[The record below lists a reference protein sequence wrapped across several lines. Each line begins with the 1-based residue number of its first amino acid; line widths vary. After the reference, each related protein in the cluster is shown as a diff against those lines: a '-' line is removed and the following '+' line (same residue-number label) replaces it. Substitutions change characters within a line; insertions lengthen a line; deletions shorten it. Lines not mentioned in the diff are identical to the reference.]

1 MNKLFLSIAA
11 SFLMTTSV
19 FGVDEKLKTGFFGGI
34 DLGTVSFYDSR
45 PVFSYGLKGGYQFYG
60 SLKHGM
66 RLGTYLSMGSY
77 GVDSNNSLEST
88 NTSYFGLRYGIGVD
102 YLYDFY
108 DNANMTLGFSVG
120 LGYELANHFVKYKKS
135 TPSSSSGGGRPG
147 SATTNTDINF
157 KVFGGGSQLR
167 LGAHAYFLNHQVELG
182 VLSPFETGGYLSN
195 GKEKVGLVD
204 QKILINTFSSFYFS
218 YTYRF

>member
-1 MNKLFLSIAA
+1 MNKLFLSIVA
-11 SFLMTTSV
+11 SFLMITSV

-45 PVFSYGLKGGYQFYG
+45 PVFSYGFKGGYQFYG

-66 RLGTYLSMGSY
+66 RLGTYLSMGSH
-77 GVDSNNSLEST
+77 GEDT
-88 NTSYFGLRYGIGVD
+88 NTSTESVNMNYFGLRYGIGVD

-120 LGYELANHFVKYKKS
+120 LGYELANHFVKYKRS
-135 TPSSSSGGGRPG
+135 TYSSGGGRPG
-147 SATTNTDINF
+147 SATTNTDVNF

-167 LGAHAYFLNHQVELG
+167 LGAHAYFLNHQIELG
-182 VLSPFETGGYLSN
+182 VLKPFEDSGYLSN
-195 GKEKVGLVD
+195 GKEKVGPSE
-204 QKILINTFSSFYFS
+204 QKISINTYSSFYFS